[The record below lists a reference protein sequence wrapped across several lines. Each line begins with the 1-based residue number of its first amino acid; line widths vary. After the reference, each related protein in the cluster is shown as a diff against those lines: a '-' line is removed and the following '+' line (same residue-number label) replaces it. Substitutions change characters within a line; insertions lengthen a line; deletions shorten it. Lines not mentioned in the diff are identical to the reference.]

1 MTWTRIT
8 DQDEAIELLPAW
20 LGRRLIGLRGRF
32 GLLLTTG
39 DVMRITSIGA
49 VHLSSD
55 GLILLDVSLDHAGV
69 PDGVAPVWQLK
80 HFLGAPYPGG
90 TEASVNLAHVVAA
103 VEFVDAALVEQTRD
117 QSIPGQD
124 EVVADLG
131 RVAAEPLST
140 VPMPG
145 SSARLSRSRL
155 ISTTPAT
162 SSTCAT

>member
-1 MTWTRIT
+1 MLSDDGGQGMTWTRIT
-8 DQDEAIELLPAW
+8 DQDEAVELLPAW

-69 PDGVAPVWQLK
+69 PDGIDLAWQLK
-80 HFLGAPYPGG
+80 HFLGAPHPGG

-103 VEFVDAALVEQTRD
+103 VEFVDAALVEQPRD

-131 RVAAEPLST
+131 RVAAEPVIT
-140 VPMPG
+140 VPVPG
-145 SSARLSRSRL
+145 SSA
-155 ISTTPAT
+155 
-162 SSTCAT
+162 